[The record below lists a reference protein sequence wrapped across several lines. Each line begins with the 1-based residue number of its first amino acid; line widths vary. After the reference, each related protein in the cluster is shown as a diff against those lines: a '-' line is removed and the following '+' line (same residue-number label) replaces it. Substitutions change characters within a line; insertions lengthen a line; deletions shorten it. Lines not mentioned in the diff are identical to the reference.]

1 MSVAGPTARPIR
13 STARPDAG
21 GGLAAVHAG
30 AERGVELG
38 FELDGDLDALAES
51 LREQG
56 FDASIV
62 DEAYT
67 RVIHLPDPDGG
78 PAWQINHRQTDLYGF
93 RVNG

>member
-1 MSVAGPTARPIR
+1 MR
-13 STARPDAG
+13 SS
-21 GGLAAVHAG
+21 GLAVLPIWYTDQ
-30 AERGVELG
+30 AEAACEVFTELG
-38 FELDGDLDALAES
+38 LRQRIVADNGVWT

-93 RVNG
+93 RLNR

>member
-1 MSVAGPTARPIR
+1 MWT
-13 STARPDAG
+13 
-21 GGLAAVHAG
+21 
-30 AERGVELG
+30 
-38 FELDGDLDALAES
+38 

-93 RVNG
+93 RLNR